1 MVALCEVFESL
12 PPLEH
17 PRVDKST
24 RARERNS
31 GALELGGILKA
42 DFTKALEVLARGPGE
57 PANRRA
63 LVRCFG
69 SLIDGLANAFLTIAD
84 VVRQSQGHRPDPVRQ
99 EEPEDLST
107 SVLLRIGSSYRI
119 LCRYLPKSPLTRLS
133 GTRRDDLKACVEIR
147 NRVVHPDT
155 PADLEVTD
163 SNLRLITEVARR
175 FIGDFATFA
184 RWQAERQPTPG
195 GECLSSGCR
204 KRHRGGRRFRKCP
217 CGSDRKYKN
226 CCAAAP
232 RAA

>member
-1 MVALCEVFESL
+1 MVALREIFESL
-12 PPLEH
+12 APLEH
-17 PRVDKST
+17 PRADKST
-24 RARERNS
+24 RALQRNR
-31 GALELGGILKA
+31 GALELGGLLKA
-42 DFTKALEVLARGPGE
+42 DFAEALEVLTNGPGE

-84 VVRQSQGHRPDPVRQ
+84 VVRQSHKPDPVRQ
-99 EEPEDLST
+99 ERPEDLST

-119 LCRYLPKSPLTRLS
+119 LCRCLPKSPLGSLS
-133 GTRRDDLKACVEIR
+133 GTRRDALKACVEIR

-163 SNLRLITEVARR
+163 ANLRLITDVARR
-175 FIGDFATFA
+175 FIHDFETFA
-184 RWQAERQPTPG
+184 RWQATSLPTLGSERFATAR
-195 GECLSSGCR
+195 R
-204 KRHRGGRRFRKCP
+204 KRHRAGRRFRKCP

-226 CCAAAP
+226 CCAAP